1 MPFKLKEPIYTLPH
15 GIEVIAEYAP
25 TPNNA
30 YWFLRI
36 RPHRLF
42 TGKIISNGIQIKR
55 SRAIMTS
62 ILGRVLLKEECVH
75 HVNSDR
81 GDDCPE
87 NLELMMHKDH
97 SSLHSLGSKR
107 SAETRL
113 KMSESIKAGIAEGKL
128 RLPPKSKKGRKLS
141 EKTKAKIS
149 ATMKRKIESG
159 EWANPIQRL
168 RSRGF

>member
-1 MPFKLKEPIYTLPH
+1 MSFKLKEPIYTLSH

-75 HVNSDR
+75 HINGDR

-87 NLELMMHKDH
+87 NLEVMLHRNH
-97 SSLHSLGSKR
+97 SRIHRIGKKNSK
-107 SAETRL
+107 ETRL
-113 KMSESIKAGIAEGKL
+113 KMSESIKAGIAEGRL
-128 RLPPKSKKGRKLS
+128 SLPPKSKKGRKLS
-141 EKTKAKIS
+141 EETKAKIS

-159 EWANPIQRL
+159 ELANPIHYL
-168 RSRGF
+168 RRIQ